1 MSIFDLG
8 LSRRAVSRLY
18 SSGILTAEEL
28 MQKPDIELMKIR
40 GFGAGCLAEVKDALY
55 KHGYTRKKTNA
66 DRIRAMSDEEL
77 AEFLAI
83 INEKDECFRED
94 YKLNVCYKCPMIAF
108 CTNCKCGDELEWLQ
122 QPAEEG

>member
-28 MQKPDIELMKIR
+28 MQKPDLELMKIR
-40 GFGAGCLAEVKDALY
+40 GFGDGCLAEVKDALWR
-55 KHGYTRKKTNA
+55 HGYTRKKTNA

-77 AEFLAI
+77 AKLLVDYEYQVTKEVTETLGIGFEWEAH
-83 INEKDECFRED
+83 EK
-94 YKLNVCYKCPMIAF
+94 
-108 CTNCKCGDELEWLQ
+108 ELSIKEILERLQ